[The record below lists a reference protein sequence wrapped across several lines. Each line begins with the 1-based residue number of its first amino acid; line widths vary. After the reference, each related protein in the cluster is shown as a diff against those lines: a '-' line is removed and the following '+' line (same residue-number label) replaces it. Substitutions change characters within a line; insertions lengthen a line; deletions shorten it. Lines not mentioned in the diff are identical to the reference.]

1 MIRMLIQ
8 FLRVRTLNRVPRT
21 WLRYSLN
28 GPFIAVCQLGVMS
41 SFSSLILGILLFVIH
56 GLIWPWLIVMRV
68 HVSSLA
74 RILPRVAKSLY
85 LLRILSRI
93 GLREVTLCLEVLIHA
108 RRSSPLR
115 VQIKLPTS

>member
-85 LLRILSRI
+85 LLRMLSRI